1 MRPSTSTP
9 GQRGDVVRAG
19 ATGPDPTGGVAARR
33 PGGTTTAGEGR
44 DDVPP
49 GWSQNPSSW
58 RQRMPIVVL
67 ALVGT
72 AVATSLALYQQ
83 DVVDRVFE
91 PFFGDGTES
100 IVKDSS
106 FSKLFEGLPIGDAAL
121 GAISYLLDAVTGVIG
136 GTKRW
141 RTMPWIVIVFGVFV
155 GPLGVVSV
163 MLIVFQP
170 VLYDN
175 FCTLCLTSA
184 AISLAMI
191 GPAVDEVLAS
201 TQYLRRERDAGRSWW
216 KAFWGRPIE
225 QVPTA
230 GAAA

>member
-1 MRPSTSTP
+1 MRPTTSSP
-9 GQRGDVVRAG
+9 NPRGDDVRAG
-19 ATGPDPTGGVAARR
+19 ATGADPADGGCAGTETTGQ
-33 PGGTTTAGEGR
+33 GR

-58 RQRMPIVVL
+58 RQRAPIVVL
-67 ALVGT
+67 ALIGT

-83 DVVDRVFE
+83 EVVDWVFE

-141 RTMPWIVIVFGVFV
+141 RTMPWIVTIFGIFV

-175 FCTLCLTSA
+175 FCTLCLVSA

-201 TQYLRRERDAGRSWW
+201 LQFLRRERDAGRSWW
-216 KAFWGRPIE
+216 KAFWGRSE
-225 QVPTA
+225 QVETT